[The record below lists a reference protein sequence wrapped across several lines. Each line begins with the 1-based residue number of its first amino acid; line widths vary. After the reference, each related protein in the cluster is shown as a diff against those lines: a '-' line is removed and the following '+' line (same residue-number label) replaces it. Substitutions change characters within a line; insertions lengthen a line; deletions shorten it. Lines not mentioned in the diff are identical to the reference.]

1 MNIKLITVTS
11 YLLII
16 IGLFFSVAHAD
27 RPYPVRPITT
37 TVVWSAGGGTDA
49 VNRMIMAEMS
59 KILDTR
65 INVVNKTGGI
75 AGSIGMN
82 AVLRKRP
89 DGYNLVGLSSSNVV
103 AAVNGGWDK
112 RFDVWSPF
120 IVGSSPDV
128 ISVRADSDIKSLED
142 LVANFATSQKAYTA
156 GAGGTGGIHHLYLLE
171 LARVSGVDFRFV
183 PYPGSAPSQ
192 TAAITGEVDLV
203 ITSMAEQAQLIRG
216 GKLKPLAMLHPE
228 SFTLEGVGTI
238 PSAFDNFPELA
249 THLPLS
255 QAIGFAISN
264 DAPDAVKAKLGEAFK
279 QAMKSPAVIKWAEEN
294 YYQLSGKH
302 GEAARK
308 EFAQLESFFSWTLQ
322 GLGSNKFSPAK
333 FGIPKP

>member
-1 MNIKLITVTS
+1 MNTVLNKITTL
-11 YLLII
+11 LLI
-16 IGLFFSVAHAD
+16 LMSVIASTAD
-27 RPYPVRPITT
+27 AARPYPVRPISN

-49 VNRMIMAEMS
+49 VNRMVMAEMS
-59 KILDTR
+59 KVLKTR

-82 AVLRKRP
+82 AVLRKRA

-103 AAVNGGWDK
+103 AAVNGGWNK
-112 RFDVWSPF
+112 RMDVWSPF

-128 ISVRADSDIKSLED
+128 ISVSSNSEIKSLDD
-142 LVANFATSQKAYTA
+142 LVNQFNSSQKPFKA

-171 LARVSGVDFRFV
+171 LARVSGIDFRFV

-192 TAAITGEVDLV
+192 TAAITGEVEVV

-216 GKLKPLAMLHPE
+216 GKLRPLAMLHPD
-228 SFTLEGVGTI
+228 SFVLEDVGTI
-238 PSAFDNFPELA
+238 PSAFDKFPELA

-255 QAIGFAISN
+255 QAIGFAIN
-264 DAPDAVKAKLGEAFK
+264 NEAPKEVKEKLGQAFE
-279 QAMKSPAVIKWAEEN
+279 QVMKSPAVTEWAKQN

-308 EFAQLESFFSWTLQ
+308 EFAELESFFTWTLQ
-322 GLGSNKFSPAK
+322 GLGSNKFSPEK
-333 FGIPKP
+333 FAIPKP

>member
-1 MNIKLITVTS
+1 MNKILTVVS
-11 YLLII
+11 IAACLLIET
-16 IGLFFSVAHAD
+16 AHAA
-27 RPYPVRPITT
+27 RPYPVRPITN

-59 KILDTR
+59 KAMGKR
-65 INVVNKTGGI
+65 ISVVNKPGGI

-82 AVLRKRP
+82 AVLRKP
-89 DGYNLVGLSSSNVV
+89 ADGYNLVGLSSSNVV
-103 AAVNGGWDK
+103 AAVNGGWRH

-128 ISVRADSDIKSLED
+128 ISVRADSPINSLKE
-142 LVANFATSQKAYTA
+142 LVASDKTFKA

-171 LARVSGVDFRFV
+171 LARVSGIKFQYV

-192 TAAITGEVDLV
+192 TAAITGEVDVV

-228 SFTLEGVGTI
+228 AFTLEGFGEIAT
-238 PSAFDNFPELA
+238 AFTEFPALSE
-249 THLPLS
+249 HLPLS
-255 QAIGFAISN
+255 QAIGFAVN
-264 DAPDAVKAKLGEAFK
+264 NKAPTNVKEALAAAFET
-279 QAMKSPAVIKWAEEN
+279 AMASKTVKDWAEVN

-302 GEAARK
+302 GEDARA
-308 EFAQLESFFSWTLQ
+308 EFAQLESYFTWTLQ
-322 GLGSNKFSPAK
+322 GLGSNKFSPQK

>member
-1 MNIKLITVTS
+1 MKKIILPALIMA
-11 YLLII
+11 
-16 IGLFFSVAHAD
+16 SVIATLAHAA
-27 RPYPVRPITT
+27 RPYPVRPITN

-49 VNRMIMAEMS
+49 VNRMIMAEMA
-59 KILDTR
+59 KVLDTR

-82 AVLRKRP
+82 SVLSKRP
-89 DGYNLVGLSSSNVV
+89 DGYNLVGISSSNVV
-103 AAVNGGWDK
+103 AAVNGGWNE

-128 ISVRADSDIKSLED
+128 ISVNTDSPITSLQD
-142 LVANFATSQKAYTA
+142 LVAHQAQSQQAYKA

-171 LARVSGVDFRFV
+171 LARVSGVDFQFV

-192 TAAITGEVDLV
+192 TAAITGEVDVV

-216 GKLKPLAMLHPE
+216 GKLRPLAMLHPE
-228 SFTLEGVGTI
+228 PFELEGVGTI
-238 PSAFDNFPELA
+238 PSAFGLYPELA
-249 THLPLS
+249 EHLPLS
-255 QAIGFAISN
+255 QAIGFAVHQN
-264 DAPDAVKAKLGEAFK
+264 APDDVKTKLGKAFEAAMQSPVVK
-279 QAMKSPAVIKWAEEN
+279 QWARDN

-302 GEAARK
+302 GEAARD
-308 EFAQLESFFSWTLQ
+308 EFAALESYFTWTLQ
-322 GLGSNKFSPAK
+322 GLGSNKFSPDK

>member
-1 MNIKLITVTS
+1 MRKIIVMACVLLTVLS
-11 YLLII
+11 
-16 IGLFFSVAHAD
+16 SVANAA

-59 KILDTR
+59 KELKTR

-75 AGSIGMN
+75 AGSIGMES
-82 AVLRKRP
+82 VLKKRP

-103 AAVNGGWDK
+103 AAVNGGWKK

-128 ISVRADSDIKSLED
+128 ISVSVNSKIKSLAD
-142 LVANFATSQKAYTA
+142 LAAHVKNGNGEIRAA
-156 GAGGTGGIHHLYLLE
+156 AGGTGGIHHLYLLE
-171 LARVSGVDFRFV
+171 LAKISGINFRFI

-192 TAAITGEVDLV
+192 TAAITNEVEVV

-216 GKLKPLAMLHPE
+216 GKLRPLAILHPE
-228 SFTLEGVGTI
+228 AFDLKGFGKIE
-238 PSAFDNFPELA
+238 SAFDLYPGLA
-249 THLPLS
+249 QRLPLS
-255 QAIGFAISN
+255 QAIGFAIN
-264 DAPDAVKAKLGEAFK
+264 NKAPQKVKDTLGKAFEK
-279 QAMKSPAVIKWAEEN
+279 VMQSPAVKKWAQEN

-308 EFAQLESFFSWTLQ
+308 EFASLESYFTWTLQ
-322 GLGSNKFSPAK
+322 DLGSNKVSPAT
-333 FGIPKP
+333 FGIPKPE